1 MKAIKNSFENRTEN
15 DFQLN
20 LMKIRKMKKDIK
32 DLEYFASTLEYDHQK
47 SLKYE
52 LEMKIN
58 NLKTILNDLI

>member
-1 MKAIKNSFENRTEN
+1 
-15 DFQLN
+15 
-20 LMKIRKMKKDIK
+20 MKKDIK